1 MNGNRI
7 RALILRH
14 LFLYR
19 RSLPRLME
27 IFYWPLLD
35 LVVWGF
41 ITVYL
46 NQFKSGLPSI
56 VAFFIGALILWDI
69 LFRAQQGITISFLE
83 EIWSRNLMNI
93 FASPVKP
100 GEFLAAIM
108 TISLCKVGAV
118 LIVSVLVAW
127 AFYSFNLFI
136 LGISLIPFIFNLIIM
151 GWSIG
156 ILTTAIIMRYG
167 QEAEVMA
174 WGMVFLFQPVS
185 CVFYPVS
192 VLPGFLEAIAQWI
205 PSSHV
210 FEGMRS
216 VITDNSFPLKELIW
230 ASGLNALYLLAA
242 ILWFHYMYNVVKEKG
257 ILVRVGE

>member
-1 MNGNRI
+1 MNSNRI
-7 RALILRH
+7 RALIFRH

-41 ITVYL
+41 ITLYL
-46 NQFKSGLPSI
+46 DRFKSGLPSV

-83 EIWSRNLMNI
+83 EVWSRNLMNL
-93 FASPVKP
+93 FASPVTP
-100 GEFLAAIM
+100 GEFLTATM
-108 TISLCKVGAV
+108 TLSLCKVGAV

-127 AFYSFNLFI
+127 IFYSFNLFI
-136 LGISLIPFIFNLIIM
+136 LGLSLIPFILNLIIM
-151 GWSIG
+151 GWFIG

-167 QEAEVMA
+167 QEAEVLA
-174 WGMVFLFQPVS
+174 WGMVFIFQPVS
-185 CVFYPVS
+185 CVFYPVN
-192 VLPGFLEAIAQWI
+192 VLPDLLQVVAQLI
-205 PSSHV
+205 PAAHV
-210 FEGMRS
+210 FEGMRA
-216 VITDNSFPLKELIW
+216 VITNNGFPFTELMW
-230 ASGLNALYLLAA
+230 ASGLNVLYIIGA
-242 ILWFHYMYNVVKEKG
+242 IAWFHHTHAIVKIKG

>member
-1 MNGNRI
+1 MNSNRI
-7 RALILRH
+7 HALILRH
-14 LFLYR
+14 LFLYK

-46 NQFKSGLPSI
+46 GQFKSGLPSV

-83 EIWSRNLMNI
+83 EIWSRNLMNL

-100 GEFLAAIM
+100 SEFLAATMI
-108 TISLCKVGAV
+108 ISLFKVGAV
-118 LIVSVLVAW
+118 LIVSVCLAW
-127 AFYSFNLFI
+127 TFYSFNLFI
-136 LGISLIPFIFNLIIM
+136 LGLSLIPFILNLIIM

-156 ILTTAIIMRYG
+156 ILTTAVIMRYG
-167 QEAEVMA
+167 QEAEVLA
-174 WGMVFLFQPVS
+174 WGLVFIFQPVS

-192 VLPGFLEAIAQWI
+192 VLPGFLQAVAQII
-205 PSSHV
+205 PAAHV
-210 FEGMRS
+210 FEGMRA
-216 VITDNSFPLKELIW
+216 VIATEGFPLTELIW
-230 ASGLNALYLLAA
+230 ASGLNALFLLAS
-242 ILWFHYMYNVVKEKG
+242 ILWFHYTYNVAKAKG

>member
-1 MNGNRI
+1 MNINRI
-7 RALILRH
+7 YALILRH
-14 LFLYR
+14 TFLYK

-35 LVVWGF
+35 LIVWGF

-46 NQFKSGLPSI
+46 SQFKSGLPNV

-83 EIWSRNLMNI
+83 EIWSRNLMNL

-100 GEFLAAIM
+100 AEFLAATMI
-108 TISLCKVGAV
+108 ISLCKVGAV

-127 AFYSFNLFI
+127 LFYSFNLFV
-136 LGISLIPFIFNLIIM
+136 LGISLIPFILNLIFM
-151 GWSIG
+151 GWAIG
-156 ILTTAIIMRYG
+156 ILTTGIIMRYG

-174 WGMVFLFQPVS
+174 WGMVFIFQPVS

-192 VLPGFLEAIAQWI
+192 VLPEFLQIIATCI
-205 PSSHV
+205 PASHV
-210 FEGMRS
+210 FEGMRT
-216 VITDNSFPLKELIW
+216 VITHNTFPLDSLLW
-230 ASGLNALYLLAA
+230 ATALNAAYLIAA
-242 ILWFHYMYNVVKEKG
+242 ISWFHYTYDVVKEKG
-257 ILVRVGE
+257 RLVRVGE